1 MKKDVSSRR
10 LDDVT
15 RFLTSILENEKVTR
29 VGSNR
34 LRWSL
39 YPKYTPTI
47 DEYHRLLSVCK
58 FNQTMI
64 LNVIKVLN
72 FFLYHDIIQ
81 LDYIRIFELIN
92 KLSKSELVWSF
103 LTLRRTDGFLREL
116 IVQVGNQSY
125 LSIPDMVRNI
135 ESILDDPSLVTVL
148 LMHWTPVQLDGIT
161 LTLSHLSLV
170 IRKDETSFKLHK
182 FRLSSILK
190 RGLKIS
196 PEWDKLSK
204 MEKMPQLKKIVDNLE
219 KGFVNTRGDHIF
231 ELFEESPRHGL
242 NNTTQLV
249 RGDYEI
255 SDEGD
260 VTIKIN
266 GVELVDIRYICLPL
280 DTLHMKKYS
289 SSVIG
294 MNGPK
299 VLGMNNISRIQNGSV
314 FPLKNPVKYFPY
326 FTLTN
331 IDDVTFVLM

>member
-1 MKKDVSSRR
+1 MKNDRR

-15 RFLTSILENEKVTR
+15 HFLMGIVGDEKVTR
-29 VGSNR
+29 IGSNR

-47 DEYHRLLSVCK
+47 NEYHRLLSICK
-58 FNQTMI
+58 FSQTMV

-72 FFLYHDIIQ
+72 FFLYHDMELQ
-81 LDYIRIFELIN
+81 LDYTRIFELIN

-125 LSIPDMVRNI
+125 LSISDMVRNI

-190 RGLKIS
+190 RGLEIG

-294 MNGPK
+294 INGPK
-299 VLGMNNISRIQNGSV
+299 VLGMNNISRIQNGLV
-314 FPLKNPVKYFPY
+314 FPLKNPVKHFPD

-331 IDDVTFVLM
+331 IDDVTFIPM

>member
-1 MKKDVSSRR
+1 MKDDRR

-15 RFLTSILENEKVTR
+15 QFLMGIIGDERVTR
-29 VGSNR
+29 IGSNR

-47 DEYHRLLSVCK
+47 NEYHRLLSVCK
-58 FNQTMI
+58 FSQTMI

-72 FFLYHDIIQ
+72 FFLYHDMELQ
-81 LDYIRIFELIN
+81 LDYTRIFELIN

-125 LSIPDMVRNI
+125 LSISDIVRNL
-135 ESILDDPSLVTVL
+135 ESILDDPSLVTEL
-148 LMHWTPVQLDGIT
+148 LMHWTPVQLDGIA

-170 IRKDETSFKLHK
+170 IRKDDISFKLHK

-190 RGLKIS
+190 RGLEIG

-204 MEKMPQLKKIVDNLE
+204 LEKMPQMEKILDNLKE
-219 KGFVNTRGDHIF
+219 GFVKIRGDHIF
-231 ELFEESPRHGL
+231 ELFEEAPRHGV

-255 SDEGD
+255 SDGGD
-260 VTIKIN
+260 VTIKMN
-266 GVELVDIRYICLPL
+266 GIELFGIKYICLPL
-280 DTLHMKKYS
+280 DNLHIKKYS
-289 SSVIG
+289 GSIIG
-294 MNGPK
+294 MNSSIR
-299 VLGMNNISRIQNGSV
+299 VIGMNNISRIKNGLV
-314 FPLKNPVKYFPY
+314 FPLKNPVKHFPD

-331 IDDVTFVLM
+331 IDDVTFVPM